1 MIKQVQKLLATL
13 HPGNHGGVFWLE
25 AAEEQPWAGPR
36 RARLCKRLR
45 RARSRGQGSRQ
56 AARAPPRPGPPR
68 VSAVCADGWG
78 SFSPTRQPAPACRA
92 SGPWSPG
99 LEGARALSP
108 PWAGA
113 PAAPR
118 SALCEPEDWHL
129 GRRCP
134 APCQTWF
141 CEVSAGIA

>member
-1 MIKQVQKLLATL
+1 MGRAASGEVVQ
-13 HPGNHGGVFWLE
+13 E
-25 AAEEQPWAGPR
+25 AAAGALPR
-36 RARLCKRLR
+36 AGFPAGRPRP
-45 RARSRGQGSRQ
+45 
-56 AARAPPRPGPPR
+56 APPRPGPPR

>member
-13 HPGNHGGVFWLE
+13 NPGNHGGVSGWR
-25 AAEEQPWAGPR
+25 PR
-36 RARLCKRLR
+36 RS
-45 RARSRGQGSRQ
+45 SRGQGRVGRGC
-56 AARAPPRPGPPR
+56 ARGCGGRAPAGRVPGRPPAPRPGPPR

-113 PAAPR
+113 PAARR
-118 SALCEPEDWHL
+118 SALCEPEDWRL